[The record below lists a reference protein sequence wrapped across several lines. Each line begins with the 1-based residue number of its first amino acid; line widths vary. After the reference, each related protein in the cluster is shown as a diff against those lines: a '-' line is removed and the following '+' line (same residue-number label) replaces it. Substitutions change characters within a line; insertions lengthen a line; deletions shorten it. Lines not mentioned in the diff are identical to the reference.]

1 VTKLHHNII
10 ANLVGQ
16 VWTALLGVLFM
27 PVYLRVMGGEAY
39 GLVGVYISLQALWY
53 TLDAGM
59 ATTLNRELA
68 RHDPVE
74 TSAQSARD
82 TVRTLECL
90 FLPLCVLTLMAAPII
105 GHLISTYWLKP
116 VNMSQ
121 SEVSYAI
128 SILALAIALQWPS
141 SFYAGGLAGLER
153 QISQNIIQIVF
164 SSLRWIV
171 VIPLLIFTDSSIE
184 TFAWWQVLIAALQTL
199 AARAI
204 FFYKLPIPVR
214 HARFQR
220 SIAFSIRHFALGM
233 LGIACVSFVLAQTD
247 RIVLARI
254 LPLDAFGHY
263 FLVATAAGA
272 LSRVFTPFFSAL
284 YPRYSRLVVQG
295 NIEDLIVL
303 YHRSNRVLAVI
314 VSALAAIMV
323 LYAEGILKLWTGDGF
338 FAASNAQ
345 VFVLLVIGSALNG
358 IMNLPYAIQ
367 LAYGYTRLSLLLNV
381 FSIIWLVPMIWYL
394 ADRYGAL
401 GAACAWPLLNLTY
414 VSLGIFLMHRK
425 ILKGEMMKW
434 YVADIIL
441 PSIFSVVVVCSIGMI
456 FPLLAQLVGD
466 LVALP
471 AIIFVSLL
479 SVGCLY
485 FLWLKWSTNS

>member
-1 VTKLHHNII
+1 MTKLHHNII
-10 ANLVGQ
+10 ANLAGQ

-68 RHDPVE
+68 RHDPAE

-105 GHLISTYWLKP
+105 GHMISAYWLKP
-116 VNMSQ
+116 VDMSQ
-121 SEVSYAI
+121 SEVSYVI

-141 SFYAGGLAGLER
+141 SFYAGGLAGLEC
-153 QISQNIIQIVF
+153 QISQNVIQIVF
-164 SSLRWIV
+164 SSLRWIA
-171 VIPLLIFTDSSIE
+171 VIPLLVFTDSSIE
-184 TFAWWQVLIAALQTL
+184 TFAWWQVFIAALQT
-199 AARAI
+199 AVARVI
-204 FFYKLPIPVR
+204 FFHKLPIPVQ

-220 SIAFSIRHFALGM
+220 SIAFSIRKFALGM
-233 LGIACVSFVLAQTD
+233 LGIACVSFVLAQAD

-284 YPRYSRLVVQG
+284 YPRYSRLVAQG
-295 NIEDLIVL
+295 KIEDLTGL
-303 YHRSNRVLAVI
+303 YHRSNRILALV
-314 VSALAAIMV
+314 VSTLAAIMV
-323 LYAEGILKLWTGDGF
+323 LYAEGILTLWTGDEF

-345 VFVLLVIGSALNG
+345 VFVLLVLGSALNG

-367 LAYGYTRLSLLLNV
+367 LAYGQTRLSLLLNV

-425 ILKGEMMKW
+425 ILRGEMMKW

-441 PSIFSVVVVCSIGMI
+441 PSIFSVAVVCFVGMVFPFLLQLMGNSI
-456 FPLLAQLVGD
+456 
-466 LVALP
+466 ALP
-471 AIIFVSLL
+471 VIVLISLL
-479 SVGCLY
+479 SVGFLY
-485 FLWLKWSTNS
+485 FLWIKWSVNG